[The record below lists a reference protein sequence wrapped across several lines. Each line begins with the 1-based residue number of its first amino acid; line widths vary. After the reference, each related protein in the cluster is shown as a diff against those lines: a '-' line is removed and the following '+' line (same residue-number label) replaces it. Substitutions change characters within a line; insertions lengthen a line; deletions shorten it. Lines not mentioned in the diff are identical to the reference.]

1 MINLSN
7 GYLKLPALFYERVLP
22 TPVSSPSLVALNEP
36 LAGQLGIDI
45 DSARSPEYLDL
56 FSGNSVPASAEPVA
70 LAYSGHQF
78 GHFVPILGDGRAVLL
93 GEVLSPEGKSF
104 DLQLKGSGRT
114 RFSRRGDGRAALG
127 PMIREYIIG
136 EALHYLGIPAT
147 RTLAVVATGEVVAR
161 ETLLPGG
168 IQTRVAN
175 GHIRVGSFEY
185 AAAHGGKDAIRALA
199 DYVISRNYPELI
211 ESEDRFYELV
221 RAIFMRQ
228 AALIA
233 KWMQVGFIHGV
244 MNTDNVAVSGE
255 SIDFGPCA
263 FMNSYDPNTVYSAI
277 DRDGRYSYG
286 AQPGVMMWN
295 LTRLAESVLPIL
307 DDNSDRALER
317 AKELVN
323 LFPSYFNSEWQSCI
337 RAKLGLITSEP
348 GDDTIIRELL
358 EEMVN
363 SHLDFTATFR
373 ALSGDPAFT
382 LSENL
387 HKWRAG
393 WEARI
398 DPSRNQRA
406 LADTLTSIRSVNPA
420 VIARNSFVEEAI
432 KRGVEQGDFS
442 YMNSLVAALREPFV
456 SHEEFGIRESVDE
469 PGYRTFCGT

>member
-7 GYLKLPALFYERVLP
+7 GYLKLPDLFYERVLP

-45 DSARSPEYLDL
+45 AAARSPEYLDL
-56 FSGNSVPASAEPVA
+56 FSGNSVPESAEPVA

-93 GEVLSPEGKSF
+93 GEVLTPDGKLF
-104 DLQLKGSGRT
+104 DLQLKGSGKT

-147 RTLAVVATGEVVAR
+147 RTLAVVATGEVVVR

-175 GHIRVGSFEY
+175 GYIRVGSFEY
-185 AAAHGGKDAIRALA
+185 AAAHGGKDAISALA

-211 ESEDRFYELV
+211 GSEDRFYELV
-221 RAIFMRQ
+221 KAIFMRQ

-263 FMNSYDPNTVYSAI
+263 FMNSYDPNTVYSSI

-295 LTRLAESVLPIL
+295 LTRLAESVLPLL

-323 LFPSYFNSEWQSCI
+323 LFPGYFNSEWQSCI
-337 RAKLGLITSEP
+337 RSKLGLVTSES

-363 SHLDFTATFR
+363 SNLDYTATFR
-373 ALSGDPAFT
+373 SLSGDPAFI

-387 HKWRAG
+387 QKWRLG

-398 DPSRNQRA
+398 DPTRNQRS
-406 LADTLTSIRSVNPA
+406 LADTLTSMRSINPA

-456 SHEEFGIRESVDE
+456 SHGEFGIRESVDE

>member
-1 MINLSN
+1 MINLTN
-7 GYLKLPALFYERVLP
+7 TYLKLPALFYERVLP

-45 DSARSPEYLDL
+45 AAARSPEYLGL

-93 GEVLSPEGKSF
+93 GEVLTPEGKSF

-199 DYVISRNYPELI
+199 EYVISRNYQELI
-211 ESEDRFYELV
+211 GSEDRFYELV

-317 AKELVN
+317 AKELVS
-323 LFPSYFNSEWQSCI
+323 LFPGYFNSEWQSCI
-337 RAKLGLITSEP
+337 RAKLGLVTSEP
-348 GDDTIIRELL
+348 VDDTIIRELL
-358 EEMVN
+358 EEMVSSN
-363 SHLDFTATFR
+363 LDYTATFR
-373 ALSGDPAFT
+373 SLSGDPSFT

-387 HKWRAG
+387 HKWRVS

-406 LADTLTSIRSVNPA
+406 LADTLTSMRSVNPA

-469 PGYRTFCGT
+469 PGYQTFCGT